1 MDSLILVLVV
11 CVMISTDHRVRISAE
26 HEHGDSSEHCV
37 NARVTTG
44 SRWWGVLYAGHYHC
58 YLCRSKEDDHP
69 RVFAPRHGPGAQ
81 AQRRQLSAGDQPQPT
96 RLSRRA

>member
-1 MDSLILVLVV
+1 
-11 CVMISTDHRVRISAE
+11 MISTDHRVRDAP
-26 HEHGDSSEHCV
+26 EHGDSSEHCV
-37 NARVTTG
+37 NARVTAG
-44 SRWWGVLYAGHYHC
+44 SPVWWGVLYAGHYHC

-96 RLSRRA
+96 KPSRRA